1 MYISTLF
8 FGEFT
13 YHTAHTCFQD
23 QRAAGTLVPDLVWIN
38 AQAHSQPDTPG
49 KIVAATVG
57 GDTLMG
63 LSKTLWASPA
73 DYLRTHSPEHP
84 VMFFSPE
91 TLQACAHEFLNGFP
105 GLVTYAVKANPD
117 EEVLENLIAAG
128 ICGFDV
134 ASPVEMDT
142 IARLAPHA
150 AMHYN
155 NPVRSRTEI
164 KHAVALGVKS
174 YSIDSHSELVKLGEL
189 VPADGVEIAVRF
201 KLPVEGAAYNFGAKF
216 GATVE
221 KAIELVTLA
230 DQLGFDVSLNFHPG
244 TQCTDPKAWET
255 YIFTAAEIAAVTG
268 VHIHRLNVG
277 GGFPSHRLND
287 VMPQLSATFALID
300 RVTDDAF
307 GDARPELIC
316 EPGRALVAESYALVT
331 RVKAIRDDAH
341 VFLNDGIYGA
351 LSELHLVGVI
361 DRIEAFGPFGNRR
374 QGAPVMRTVFGPT
387 CDSTDKLPS
396 ELGCPADMEEEDHLV
411 FAGVG
416 AYSLATATRFNGFG
430 NITVETVQRLIK
442 PETARQVL
450 YA

>member
-1 MYISTLF
+1 
-8 FGEFT
+8 
-13 YHTAHTCFQD
+13 
-23 QRAAGTLVPDLVWIN
+23 
-38 AQAHSQPDTPG
+38 
-49 KIVAATVG
+49 
-57 GDTLMG
+57 MG
-63 LSKTLWASPA
+63 LSNTLWASPA
-73 DYLRTHSPEHP
+73 DYLRTHSPDHP

-91 TLQACAHEFLNGFP
+91 TLQACAHEFLQGFP
-105 GLVTYAVKANPD
+105 GLVTYAVKANPS

-128 ICGFDV
+128 IKGFDV

-142 IARLAPHA
+142 IARLAPDA
-150 AMHYN
+150 ALHYN
-155 NPVRSRTEI
+155 NPVRSRSEI

-174 YSIDSHSELVKLGEL
+174 YSVDSHSELVKLGQL

-255 YIFTAAEIAAVTG
+255 YIYTAAEIAQITG

-277 GGFPSHRLND
+277 GGFPSHRLNEIL
-287 VMPQLSATFALID
+287 PQLSATFALID
-300 RVTDDAF
+300 RVTDEAF
-307 GDARPELIC
+307 GEDARPALIC
-316 EPGRALVAESYALVT
+316 EPGRALVAESYSLVT

-341 VFLNDGIYGA
+341 VFLNDGIYGG

-361 DRIEAFGPFGNRR
+361 DRIEAYGPYGNRR
-374 QGAPVMRTVFGPT
+374 KGDPVMRTVFGPT

-396 ELGCPADMEEEDHLV
+396 ALGFPTDMEEEDHVV
-411 FAGVG
+411 FAGCG
-416 AYSLATATRFNGFG
+416 AYSIATATRFNGFG
-430 NITVETVQRLIK
+430 NITIETVQSLVK
-442 PETARQVL
+442 PDCVQGTR
-450 YA
+450 YAQA

>member
-1 MYISTLF
+1 
-8 FGEFT
+8 
-13 YHTAHTCFQD
+13 
-23 QRAAGTLVPDLVWIN
+23 
-38 AQAHSQPDTPG
+38 
-49 KIVAATVG
+49 VAATVG
-57 GDTLMG
+57 EDTLMG
-63 LSKTLWASPA
+63 LSNTLWASPA

-91 TLQACAHEFLNGFP
+91 TLQACAHEFLTGFP
-105 GLVTYAVKANPD
+105 GLVTYAVKANPA
-117 EEVLENLIAAG
+117 EEVLVNLIAAG
-128 ICGFDV
+128 ISGFDV

-164 KHAVALGVKS
+164 KHAVKMGVKS

-230 DQLGFDVSLNFHPG
+230 DQLGYDVSLNFHPG

-255 YIFTAAEIAAVTG
+255 YIMTAAQIARVTG
-268 VHIHRLNVG
+268 VRIHRLNVG
-277 GGFPSHRLND
+277 GGFPSYRLSD
-287 VMPQLSATFALID
+287 VVPQLSATFALID
-300 RVTDDAF
+300 RVTGEAF

-316 EPGRALVAESYALVT
+316 EPGRALVAESYSLVT

-341 VFLNDGIYGA
+341 VFLNDGVYGG

-361 DRIEAFGPFGNRR
+361 DRIDVFGPYGNRR
-374 QGAPVMRTVFGPT
+374 QGDPVLRTVFGPT

-396 ELGCPADMEEEDHLV
+396 ELGFPSDMEEDDHVV
-411 FAGVG
+411 FSGLG

-430 NITVETVQRLIK
+430 NISIETVQSLVK
-442 PETARQVL
+442 PSYRAEAL
-450 YA
+450 SA

>member
-1 MYISTLF
+1 
-8 FGEFT
+8 
-13 YHTAHTCFQD
+13 
-23 QRAAGTLVPDLVWIN
+23 
-38 AQAHSQPDTPG
+38 
-49 KIVAATVG
+49 
-57 GDTLMG
+57 
-63 LSKTLWASPA
+63 
-73 DYLRTHSPEHP
+73 
-84 VMFFSPE
+84 MFFAPAI
-91 TLQACAHEFLNGFP
+91 LQANAHRFLNGFP

-128 ICGFDV
+128 ISGFDV

-155 NPVRSRTEI
+155 NPVRSRSEI
-164 KHAVALGVKS
+164 KHAVKMGVKS
-174 YSIDSHSELVKLGEL
+174 YSVDSHSELVKLGEL

-201 KLPVEGAAYNFGAKF
+201 KLPVDGAAYNFGAKF

-221 KAIELVTLA
+221 KAEELVTLA
-230 DQLGFDVSLNFHPG
+230 DQLGYQVSLNFHPG

-255 YIFTAAEIAAVTG
+255 YIRTAADIAARTG

-287 VMPQLSATFALID
+287 VVPQLDATFALIG
-300 RVTDDAF
+300 RVTREAF
-307 GDARPELIC
+307 GDAAPALIC
-316 EPGRALVAESYALVT
+316 EPGRALVAESYTLVT

-361 DRIEAFGPFGNRR
+361 DRIEAFGPYGNRR

-396 ELGCPADMEEEDHLV
+396 ELGFPQDMEEEDHVL
-411 FAGVG
+411 FSGVG

-430 NITVETVQRLIK
+430 NITVETVHAL
-442 PETARQVL
+442 
-450 YA
+450 